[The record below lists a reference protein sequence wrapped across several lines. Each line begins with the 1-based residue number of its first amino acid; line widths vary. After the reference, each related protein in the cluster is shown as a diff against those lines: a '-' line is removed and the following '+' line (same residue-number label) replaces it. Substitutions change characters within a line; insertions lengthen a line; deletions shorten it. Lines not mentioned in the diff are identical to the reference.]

1 MRKRKTSRKN
11 KKKLT
16 TERLYELILEEQEHN
31 PLVGTA
37 FYETKLFLMKLGYS
51 LPGAEKAALRVE
63 DAYDLNFYRRF
74 RKR

>member
-1 MRKRKTSRKN
+1 MRKKKRKQLSV
-11 KKKLT
+11 
-16 TERLYELILEEQEHN
+16 ERLYELIMEENEYN

-63 DAYDLNFYRRF
+63 SIYDLNFYRRF